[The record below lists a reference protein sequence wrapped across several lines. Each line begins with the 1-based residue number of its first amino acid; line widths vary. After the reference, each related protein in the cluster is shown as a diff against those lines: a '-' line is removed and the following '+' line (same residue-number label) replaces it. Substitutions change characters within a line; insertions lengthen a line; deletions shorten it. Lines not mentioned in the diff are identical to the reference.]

1 MSEHLPRLSIQ
12 FPLVTMMARAALKA
26 SRKLVRDFGEVENLQ
41 VSRKGPG
48 DFVTAADL
56 RAEKILRAE
65 LEKAKEGAGFLLEES
80 GEVPAAPGLGRWI
93 IDPLDGT
100 TNFMHGVPHFAISM
114 AYEERGQVIAGLIY
128 NPISDEMYY
137 AAKGMGAYLNDRRL
151 RVSARERLPD
161 CLMATSR
168 PHAQAA
174 GSKAFASELHKVA
187 VVSSQVAGLRR
198 TGSATLDLCY
208 LAAGR
213 YDLYV
218 GLDLSPWDMAA
229 GLLIARE
236 AGAVVTD
243 IAGKD
248 EIFETR
254 SILVANER
262 IHTATMALM
271 KKVAA

>member
-1 MSEHLPRLSIQ
+1 
-12 FPLVTMMARAALKA
+12 MARAALKA
-26 SRKLVRDFGEVENLQ
+26 ARKLVRDFGEVENLQ

-56 RAEKILRAE
+56 RAEKILREE

-80 GEVPAAPGLGRWI
+80 GEVPAQPGMGRWI

-128 NPISDEMYY
+128 NPITDEMYY

-161 CLMATSR
+161 CLMAASR
-168 PHAQAA
+168 PHAQAE
-174 GSKAFASELHKVA
+174 GSKSFAAELHKVA

-198 TGSATLDLCY
+198 MGSATLDLCY

-243 IAGKD
+243 IYGKD
-248 EIFETR
+248 DIFQTR
-254 SILVANER
+254 SIVVANER
-262 IHTATMALM
+262 VHTTTMALM
-271 KKVAA
+271 KKIAA